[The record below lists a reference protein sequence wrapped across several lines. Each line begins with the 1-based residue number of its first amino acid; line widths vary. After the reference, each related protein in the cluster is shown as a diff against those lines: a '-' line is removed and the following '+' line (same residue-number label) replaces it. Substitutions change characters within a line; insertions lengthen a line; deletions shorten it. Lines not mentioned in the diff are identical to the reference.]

1 MFLDRDQIR
10 ELTDRQR
17 RDAQVRML
25 RAMGVEHRVRA
36 DGSIAVLEAH
46 VAKIF
51 GAEQVPKRREQN
63 AELDWS

>member
-25 RAMGVEHRVRA
+25 RAMGIEHRVRA

-46 VAKIF
+46 VAQVF